1 MGLAIRRTLEEMC
14 IEDVAIKR
22 NSKVKTFQNLLPTTA
37 IGEKKVFISPT
48 ILFSRLT
55 ALTNFR
61 DDVEENFPFELT
73 PEPTSLFKQG
83 MMRKPTKANLQNH
96 FIESGNP
103 VTLDVRGVCIV
114 DGGMLLRKVYRP
126 KSTFSD
132 VLDQYISYL
141 RRRCITYKTVSCVF
155 HGYSNYA
162 STKSQEHQRRIGKT
176 SETIVLN
183 NSTRVTSRREVFLS
197 NPSNKH
203 RPIQLLCK
211 RLENEDYSA
220 VQSCGDASV
229 LIV

>member
-22 NSKVKTFQNLLPTTA
+22 NSKVKTFQNLLPITT
-37 IGEKKVFISPT
+37 IGEKKVFMSPT

-73 PEPTSLFKQG
+73 PEPTSLFI
-83 MMRKPTKANLQNH
+83 PTKANLQNH

-103 VTLDVRGVCIV
+103 VTLDVRDVCII

-197 NPSNKH
+197 NPSNKN
-203 RPIQLLCK
+203 RLIQLLCK